1 MTTPNDHFSDD
12 AVPRSADGST
22 SLPPSGPPPSSLP
35 PSSPPPSGSS
45 SPGRH
50 LPSAD
55 VDQFSDDVL
64 SDDVVRVGQF
74 SFKWPVP
81 DRQVALADRA
91 LHIEVLVVAALWL
104 FAFVWL
110 VVGFRDVWAIVPDA
124 AEGLFGERSEYVV
137 GFATVAALGPLVYVI
152 GLCGWCGLLE
162 LHGAPA
168 SRPVALGV
176 AVILGLFLFV
186 DARPGAVVGAWILA
200 CIAVGATYVSPRL
213 RRIRRRQH
221 DADATPASITAV
233 RLVTFAFFGLAAAVC
248 LVALWGV
255 RFLAENG
262 VTYYLTFLGL
272 TVSTSL
278 GLIGARRLVT
288 PDRVGRLLLSVALVG
303 PAIVI
308 VFWHDLGGLFVATFL
323 GFVGSVAFPLWALT
337 SVRGWFGD
345 RPLITLMPAESDG
358 AGSSDRISATTQ
370 GSGMYDPPPDP
381 VPISGRQMQVIPR
394 VIWAVIGGCV
404 ALGVAVALA
413 ANAASGDSPTEV
425 LEAFVEAETCEQAM
439 SYVADGDVD
448 SELGAMLCEVSS
460 DQWLGIEGQLADGVE
475 ETVTGETAMVQVA
488 GTTWH
493 FVKRDG
499 EWKIQ
504 LGASVF

>member
-1 MTTPNDHFSDD
+1 MTTPNDH
-12 AVPRSADGST
+12 SADDSVRRSDNRST
-22 SLPPSGPPPSSLP
+22 SLPPSGPPPSY
-35 PSSPPPSGSS
+35 PPPSGSS
-45 SPGRH
+45 NPSRH
-50 LPSAD
+50 VPSAD
-55 VDQFSDDVL
+55 ADQFSADVL
-64 SDDVVRVGQF
+64 RMGQF

-81 DRQVALADRA
+81 DRHVALADRA
-91 LHIEVLVVAALWL
+91 LHVEVLVVAGLWL

-110 VVGFRDVWAIVPDA
+110 VVGFRDVWAIVPDG

-137 GFATVAALGPLVYVI
+137 GFATFAALGPVVYVI
-152 GLCGWCGLLE
+152 GLCGWCGVLE
-162 LHGAPA
+162 LQGSPA
-168 SRPVALGV
+168 ATPVAQGV
-176 AVILGLFLFV
+176 VVILGLFLFV

-200 CIAVGATYVSPRL
+200 CVAVGATYVSPRL
-213 RRIRRRQH
+213 RRIRRRQ
-221 DADATPASITAV
+221 DDGNATPASIAAV
-233 RLVTFAFFGLAAAVC
+233 RLVSFAFFGLAAVIC

-255 RFLAENG
+255 RFPSENG
-262 VTYYLTFLGL
+262 VTYYLTLFGL

-278 GLIGARRLVT
+278 GLIGARRLDT
-288 PDRVGRLLLSVALVG
+288 PDRVARILLSVALFG

-323 GFVGSVAFPLWALT
+323 GFIGSVALPLWALT

-345 RPLITLMPAESDG
+345 RPLVTLMPAASDRTG
-358 AGSSDRISATTQ
+358 GSDRISATTQ
-370 GSGMYDPPPDP
+370 GDGLYDPPPDP
-381 VPISGRQMQVIPR
+381 VPIRGRQMQVIPR
-394 VIWAVIGGCV
+394 AIWAVIGGSI
-404 ALGVAVALA
+404 ALGVVVALA
-413 ANAASGDSPTEV
+413 ANAASPDSPTEV

-475 ETVTGETAMVQVA
+475 ETVAGETAMVQVA